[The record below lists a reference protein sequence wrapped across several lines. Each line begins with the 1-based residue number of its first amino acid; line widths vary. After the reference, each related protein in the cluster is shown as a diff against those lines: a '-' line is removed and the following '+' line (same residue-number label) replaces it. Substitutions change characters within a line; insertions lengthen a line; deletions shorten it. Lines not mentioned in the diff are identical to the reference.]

1 MGETIIMSIPV
12 YRSKEIVKAPKEDTG
27 KALDPS
33 QYILGAAQANIA
45 AMGYIGSAVKDIGAF
60 VKQMQTNEEAMLAQD
75 AFNKYLTQ
83 RNEEDLILN
92 QKKNL
97 DAVTYQ
103 PDYYKHNEKAH
114 ADFVHTID
122 SISNPQIRERY
133 RQMANEENLRRHSK
147 TQEYVFS
154 QKENAEALSLKG
166 TQELMSQSAS
176 DSLSH
181 ILPDHNQELFEG
193 NFKQADDITREYYQN
208 HGYPQEAVEMI
219 SQDLRNKFLVD
230 AAEHLSRQTGG
241 LKPAIDLIR
250 SQEKNMNHDDFRKIA
265 GHYESQYLNLKFAEN
280 PQQFIV
286 NGKYSDKIASQY
298 APDLTEEER
307 RKRITEADSNGSSLS
322 GIQLND
328 QMEFENQWY
337 KTYILQGMSNY
348 LDKDGNDIDIEK
360 IREGAKNGDLKA
372 GEFFNNIA
380 TAMQDLKAQAKYGD
394 IVFNKHTPEFVKN
407 WQKRLSTAVAAF
419 VPNTKGKATKNGWIL
434 ADNATMADVVASK
447 IHKEFDNYRKRNVRF
462 WVFGRK
468 DTSDLMFQEADAIT
482 EALSKLSNNS
492 NANWGSAATNQRE
505 YATWA
510 ISFALVKNHPK
521 YNQELQ
527 NTLRGIAPG
536 TEDAKKEEATLIQQ
550 KKDFFLN
557 EYKADSTYALPLPF
571 TAEIAVPAGTYLYQT
586 PFITKQEKDYLL

>member
-12 YRSKEIVKAPKEDTG
+12 YRSKEIVNAPRVDTG

-45 AMGYIGSAVKDIGAF
+45 AMGYVNSAVKDLGGF

-75 AFNKYLTQ
+75 AFNKYLTE

-92 QKKNL
+92 EKKNL

-103 PDYYKHNEKAH
+103 PDYYKHSEKSH
-114 ADFVHTID
+114 SDFVHTID

-133 RQMANEENLRRHSK
+133 RQMANEENLRRHAK

-166 TQELMSQSAS
+166 TQELMSQSAA

-181 ILPDHNQELFEG
+181 ILPDRNQELFEG
-193 NFKQADDITREYYQN
+193 NFKQADDITREYYKN
-208 HGYPQEAVEMI
+208 HGYPQEAVEML

-250 SQEKNMNHDDFRKIA
+250 SQEKNLNHDDFRKIA
-265 GHYESQYLNLKFAEN
+265 GHYEAQYLNLKFAEN

-307 RKRITEADSNGSSLS
+307 RKRITEADSNGSSL
-322 GIQLND
+322 GGGELNR
-328 QMEFENQWY
+328 QIEFEDAWY
-337 KTYILQGMSNY
+337 RQYILQNFSNY

-360 IREGAKNGDLKA
+360 IREGAKNGDLKV
-372 GEFFNNIA
+372 GEFFNYIA
-380 TAMQDLKAQAKYGD
+380 TAMDDLKKQVTENG
-394 IVFNKHTPEFVKN
+394 VTFNKHTPNFVKDQ
-407 WQKRLSTAVAAF
+407 QKKLSTAVAAF
-419 VPNTKGKATKNGWIL
+419 VPNTKGKTTKNGWAL
-434 ADNATMADVVASK
+434 WDNATMADVVASK
-447 IHKEFDNYRKRNVRF
+447 IHKEFDTYRKRNVRF

-468 DTSDLMFQEADAIT
+468 DSSDLMFQEADAIA
-482 EALSKLSNNS
+482 EALRNLSNNS
-492 NANWGSAATNQRE
+492 NTNWGSAATNQRE
-505 YATWA
+505 SATWA
-510 ISFALVKNHPK
+510 ISSALVKNHPK
-521 YNQELQ
+521 YKQELQ
-527 NTLRGIAPG
+527 NVLRGIAPG
-536 TEDAKKEEATLIQQ
+536 SEDSKKAEATFIQG

-557 EYKADSTYALPLPF
+557 EYRADSTYALPLPF
-571 TAEIAVPAGTYLYQT
+571 AVNMPVPAGTNLYEA
-586 PFITKQEKDYLL
+586 PFRTRTEKDYLL